1 MKKSAKKRY
10 SETKFDNQHLST
22 VLNFK
27 SNTVAMTMKTVQ
39 FVRFMVASAAAA
51 ALVLYMGACKR
62 QQLVAKKMTAAQA
75 SYVYAYTAGSVAKET
90 PIRVRF
96 TGPLVASEKVGTPV
110 ENGVLSLNPSL
121 EGTAVWEDDRTIRF
135 IPAKAFESNGSYLA
149 KVKLNKLF
157 KNVPSDAETFEFDFK
172 TRRLHFEVETDG
184 IEPENANDM
193 AVQQVTGTLT
203 TSDPTDNKALEK
215 VLTVEQNGKSLT
227 VNWLHS
233 ETSHRFIAKKVQR
246 TGENGV
252 VKVSWNGKSVGANGV
267 SGSETVEVPALGV
280 FKVTNARVKHDAEQ
294 YIQIHFSDPVHS
306 TQDYK
311 GLITFNGESSSE
323 MRFSADG
330 NNINAYPAVK
340 KSGKELLNL
349 AAGIKNNTN
358 KTLTDVKPWTLEF
371 DQDKPKVRV
380 LGRGVIMPSNDGL
393 QFPFEAIN
401 LNAVH
406 VEVFKIFNNNVLQFL
421 QTNDLT
427 GGRYGLEH
435 VGRVV
440 VQKRIPLSQLNPGAK
455 SDRWTR
461 YAVDLSKLIKADPQ
475 AIYQIRIGFKEKDTN
490 LSCKTAKDE
499 TSGMAVNE
507 EIDTDG
513 DDFRSILNY
522 YGENHNEEGQ
532 TACGNSYDLYGSS
545 RFISRNVI
553 ASNLGI
559 IAKRGNDGST
569 FVVVSDLLTTEPK
582 KDVKLEFIDGQNQIL
597 ATTATDANGTARVE
611 VKGKPYIVIA
621 RVGDQQGY
629 LPISDANSLNLSRF
643 DVSGDKAQKGL
654 KGYLYGERGVWR
666 PGDSLYL
673 NFVLEDKNAKLPEN
687 YPIQL
692 ELYDSKGIL
701 QHRSTAIQNIK
712 NLYSLHVAT
721 RPDAPTGTWRADVKV
736 GGATFSQPV
745 KIETVK
751 PNRLKINLDF
761 GKKDIAAGDEKLN
774 GTLQL
779 NWLHGAVAKNLKAK
793 VEVVLN
799 SVPTKFDKYKEY
811 VFDAPTRSYKA
822 EPQVVFDAAV
832 NENGL
837 ANVSGSLPK
846 ATNAPGKMKAGF
858 KIRAFEAGGDFSS
871 DYFVVD
877 YSPFQA
883 YAGVKIPKNKYGEKR
898 LDINKAGNVPMVCVD
913 KDGKPLS
920 NRTLDVNV
928 YRVDWR
934 WWWENGSDDQAD
946 FSSGTVKKI
955 LQHETVRTDGNGVA
969 TLSTKPTTWGR
980 YMVFVTDAVSG
991 HSTGDFFYAGYPWDD
1006 EEESNEQSRNAAAML
1021 NFSVNKTK
1029 FAVGDN
1035 IELNIPT
1042 AEAGRIL
1049 VSIENGSKVLSSEW
1063 ISVKSGG
1070 MTKYSTKATSEMAPT
1085 AYAFISVVQPHNQ
1098 VKNDLPIRMYGVEP
1112 LHVEDAKSR
1121 LEPIV
1126 KCPDVLKPE
1135 EKVTIEVSEKSGK
1148 AMAYTIAI
1156 VDDGLLDLTRF
1167 KTPNPWD
1174 VFYAREALGVQ
1185 TFDLYDQVLGAQG
1198 GQLERIL
1205 NIGGDG
1211 FAKPKNAQKANRFKP
1226 VVMNLGP
1233 FYMDG
1238 GSKKHTVTIP
1248 NYVGSVRAM
1257 VVATNGSGAYGSG
1270 EKTMPVRKPL
1280 MVLATLP
1287 RVLGPGEQ
1295 LKLPVN
1301 VFAMEDKIKNVT
1313 VKVEETTGRVTWA
1326 GETSKS
1332 ITFSRPGDEIV
1343 SFDFKMNDKIGIA
1356 KFKVTAT
1363 GNGESATE
1371 EIEMEVRN
1379 PNPMIV
1385 DLKETVVQ
1393 AGQSWDLPY
1402 NALGT
1407 AGTNEA
1413 TLEVSNFPPID
1424 MARRLT
1430 YLLQYPHGCV
1440 EQTTSSAFPQLF
1452 VDKVLN
1458 LNEEQKKQAVNN
1470 VKAAIERL
1478 KQFQHTDG
1486 GFGYWPG
1493 DETVDSWATSY
1504 VGHFLLEAKTAGYA
1518 LPPTVLERWTSY
1530 QQRMVRK
1537 WSPPSPK
1544 PNMVDNGEFWTN
1556 ESAELNQTY
1565 RLYTLAL
1572 AGQAEQ
1578 GAMNSMRERKS
1589 LGNTAKWRLAA
1600 AYAKLGKFD
1609 VSKEIIANA
1618 STEVR
1623 SYREMSYTYGSDL
1636 RDQAMILETLTL
1648 MKEQTKA
1655 FSMLQIVSRGL
1666 SSGDWYS
1673 TQATAYG
1680 LMAAAKFAG
1689 GESTGAF
1696 SFNYD
1701 LDGKTATANSK
1712 NAVMQVKMPADG
1724 SHKLGLK
1731 NTSKGQ
1737 LFVRVV
1743 QRGQPATGDKTVA
1756 SNNLKMNVTYKTLKG
1771 SILNPAAIPQ
1781 GTDFIA
1787 EVTVTNPGLL
1797 GKGYKEMALTQT
1809 FPSGWEIHNA
1819 RMDRL
1824 TTFSN
1829 TSVPEYQDIRD
1840 DRVLSYFDIA
1850 AGKTHTYRVQLNA
1863 AYLGKYYLPTTA
1875 CEAMYDNTV
1884 SARQPGLWVEVVP
1897 NVQKPM

>member
-1 MKKSAKKRY
+1 
-10 SETKFDNQHLST
+10 
-22 VLNFK
+22 
-27 SNTVAMTMKTVQ
+27 MKTTQ

-51 ALVLYMGACKR
+51 ALVLYTGACKR

-75 SYVYAYTAGSVAKET
+75 SYVYAYTAGAVSKET

-96 TGPLVASEKVGTPV
+96 TGPLVASDKVGTAV
-110 ENGVLSLNPSL
+110 ENGVLSVNPSL
-121 EGTAVWEDDRTIRF
+121 EGNAIWEDDRTIRF
-135 IPAKAFESNGSYLA
+135 IPTKSFESNGSYLA
-149 KVKLNKLF
+149 KVKLTKLF
-157 KNVPSDAETFEFDFK
+157 KNVPTDAEIFEFDFK
-172 TRRLHFEVETDG
+172 TRSLHFDVETDG

-193 AVQQVTGTLT
+193 AVQQVTGTIIA
-203 TSDPTDNKALEK
+203 SDPTDNKVLEK
-215 VLTVEQNGKSLT
+215 VLAVEQNGKTLV

-233 ETSHRFIAKKVQR
+233 ENNHRFIAKGVQR
-246 TGENGV
+246 TSSEGA
-252 VKVSWNGKSVGANGV
+252 VKVSWNGKNLGANA
-267 SGSETVEVPALGV
+267 SGSQTVEVPALGT
-280 FKVTNARVKHDAEQ
+280 FKVTSAKVKHDAEQ
-294 YIQIHFSDPVHS
+294 YIQIHFSDPVNA

-311 GLITFNGESSSE
+311 GLITFNGESSTD

-330 NNINAYPAVK
+330 NNINVYPTTK
-340 KSGKELLNL
+340 KSGKQLLNM
-349 AAGIKNNTN
+349 AAGIKSNTN
-358 KTLTDVKPWTLEF
+358 KTLSDVKPWTLEF

-421 QTNDLT
+421 QTHDLT
-427 GGRYGLEH
+427 GGRYSLEH
-435 VGRVV
+435 VGRVIL
-440 VQKRIPLSQLNPGAK
+440 QKRIPLSQLNPGAK

-475 AIYQIRIGFKEKDTN
+475 AIYQIRIGFKEMDTN
-490 LSCKTAKDE
+490 MACKKAKDE
-499 TSGMAVNE
+499 TAGMAINQ
-507 EIDTDG
+507 EIDPDK
-513 DDFRSILNY
+513 DDFKSIMDY
-522 YGENHNEEGQ
+522 YGERHNGDDD
-532 TACGNSYDLYGSS
+532 AASPCGNNYDIYGSGK
-545 RFISRNVI
+545 FISRNVI

-597 ATTATDANGTARVE
+597 ATTVTDANGTARVE

-666 PGDSLYL
+666 PGDSLFL
-673 NFVLEDKNAKLPEN
+673 NFVLEDKNAKLPDN

-712 NLYSLHVAT
+712 NLYPLHIAT

-761 GKKDIAAGDEKLN
+761 GKKLIAAGEEKLN

-871 DYFVVD
+871 DYMVVD

-883 YAGVKIPKNKYGEKR
+883 YTGIKITKNKYGEKR
-898 LDINKAGNVPMVCVD
+898 FDLNKPSNVQMVCVD
-913 KDGKPLS
+913 KEGKPLA

-934 WWWENGSDDQAD
+934 WWWENGGDDQAD

-955 LQHETVRTDGNGVA
+955 LQHETLRTDGNGLA
-969 TLSTKPTTWGR
+969 TLSAKPETWGR

-1006 EEESNEQSRNAAAML
+1006 DEEGNDQSRNAAAML
-1021 NFSVNKTK
+1021 NFSVNKPK
-1029 FAVGDN
+1029 FAVGEN

-1070 MTKYSTKATSEMAPT
+1070 MTKYATKATAEMAPT

-1112 LHVEDAKSR
+1112 LHVEDPKSR

-1167 KTPNPWD
+1167 NTPNPWN

-1198 GQLERIL
+1198 GQMERIL

-1233 FYMDG
+1233 FYTDG
-1238 GSKKHTVTIP
+1238 GSKKHVVTIP

-1257 VVATNGSGAYGSG
+1257 VVACNGAGAYGSG

-1313 VKVEETTGRVTWA
+1313 VKVEEMSGKDKDGNKDESKKVIWG
-1326 GETSKS
+1326 GETSKN

-1343 SFDFKMNDKIGIA
+1343 SFDFKMSDKVGIA

-1363 GNGESATE
+1363 GNGETATE

-1379 PNPMIV
+1379 PNPMISDV
-1385 DLKETVVQ
+1385 KEAVVQ
-1393 AGQSWDLPY
+1393 AGQSWELPY

-1407 AGTNEA
+1407 AGTNSA

-1424 MARRLT
+1424 MSRRLA
-1430 YLLQYPHGCV
+1430 YLLEYPHGCV
-1440 EQTTSSAFPQLF
+1440 EQTTSAAFPQIF
-1452 VDKVLN
+1452 ADKVLN
-1458 LNEEQKKQAVNN
+1458 LNEEDKKKAVAN
-1470 VKAAIERL
+1470 VKAAIDRL

-1493 DETVDSWATSY
+1493 DENVDTWATNY
-1504 VGHFLLEAKTAGYA
+1504 VGHFLLEAKAAGYTI
-1518 LPPTVLERWTSY
+1518 PPTVLERWTSH
-1530 QQRMVRK
+1530 QQRMARK
-1537 WSPPSPK
+1537 WSPPVIK
-1544 PNMVDNGEFWTN
+1544 PNTVDNGEFWTN

-1572 AGQAEQ
+1572 AGQAEI
-1578 GAMNSMRERKS
+1578 GAMNSLRERKG
-1589 LGNTAKWRLAA
+1589 LTNAAKWRLAA
-1600 AYAKLGKFD
+1600 AYAKLGKSD
-1609 VSKEIIANA
+1609 VAKEIIASA

-1623 SYREMSYTYGSDL
+1623 KYREMSYTYGSDL

-1648 MKEQTKA
+1648 MGEQTKA

-1680 LMAAAKFAG
+1680 LMAAAKFVG
-1689 GESTGAF
+1689 GASTGAF

-1701 LDGKTATANSK
+1701 LDGKSATSNSK
-1712 NAVMQVKMPADG
+1712 NAVLQIKLPADG
-1724 SHKLGLK
+1724 SHKVGLK
-1731 NTSKGQ
+1731 NTSKGP

-1743 QRGQPATGDKTVA
+1743 QRGQPAISDQTVA
-1756 SNNLKMNVTYKTLKG
+1756 ANNLKMNVTYKTLKG
-1771 SILNPAAIPQ
+1771 TVLNPAAIPQ

-1787 EVTVTNPGLL
+1787 EVSVTNPGLL

-1809 FPSGWEIHNA
+1809 FPSGWEIHNS

-1824 TTFSN
+1824 ATFSN

-1840 DRVLSYFDIA
+1840 DRVMSYFDIA

-1863 AYLGKYYLPTTA
+1863 SYLGKYYLPTTA
-1875 CEAMYDNTV
+1875 CEAMYDNTIA
-1884 SARQPGLWVEVVP
+1884 ARQPGMWVEVVP
-1897 NVQKPM
+1897 NVQKPL

>member
-1 MKKSAKKRY
+1 
-10 SETKFDNQHLST
+10 
-22 VLNFK
+22 
-27 SNTVAMTMKTVQ
+27 MTMKTILFFKPV
-39 FVRFMVASAAAA
+39 FNSLARFLAISAVAAT
-51 ALVLYMGACKR
+51 LVLQTGACKR

-75 SYVYAYTAGSVAKET
+75 NYVYAYTAGSVSKET

-96 TGPLVASEKVGTPV
+96 TSPLVATDKVGTPV
-110 ENGVLSLNPSL
+110 DKGVLVLKPSMD
-121 EGTAVWEDDRTIRF
+121 GNAIWEDDRTIRF
-135 IPAKAFESNGSYLA
+135 VPAKSFESNGSYLA
-149 KVKLNKLF
+149 NVQLDKLF
-157 KNVPSDAETFEFDFK
+157 KNVPADAASFEFDFK
-172 TRRLHFEVETDG
+172 TRSLHFDVEVDG

-193 AVQQVTGTLT
+193 AVQQLAGTII

-215 VLTVEQNGKSLT
+215 ILTAEQNGKSLT
-227 VNWLHS
+227 INWLHS
-233 ETSHRFIAKKVQR
+233 ETQHRFIAKGVQR
-246 TGENGV
+246 TNSDGA
-252 VKVSWNGKSVGANGV
+252 VKLAWQGKSIGVGI
-267 SGSETVEVPALGV
+267 SGNETVEVPKLGT
-280 FKVTNARVKHDAEQ
+280 FKVTSAKVKHDAEQ
-294 YIQIHFSDPVHS
+294 YVQIRFSDPVQT

-311 GLITFNGESSSE
+311 GLITFNGETGTE

-330 NNINAYPAVK
+330 NSINLYPTVK
-340 KSGKELLNL
+340 KSGKAVLNI
-349 AAGIKNNTN
+349 ATGIKSNAN
-358 KTLTDVKPWTLEF
+358 KTLADAKPWSLEF
-371 DQDKPKVRV
+371 DQDNPKLRV
-380 LGRGVIMPSNDGL
+380 LGRGVIMPNNDGL

-401 LNAVH
+401 LKAVH
-406 VEVFKIFNNNVLQFL
+406 VEIFKIFNNNVLQFL

-427 GGRYGLEH
+427 GGRYSLEH
-435 VGRVV
+435 VGRVIL
-440 VQKRIPLSQLNPGAK
+440 QKRIPLTELSPSAK
-455 SDRWTR
+455 SDKWTR

-475 AIYQIRIGFKEKDTN
+475 AIYQVRIGFKASDTN
-490 LSCKTAKDE
+490 MPCNAGKDANA
-499 TSGMAVNE
+499 GMAINNDVDPE
-507 EIDTDG
+507 GEG
-513 DDFRSILNY
+513 FRSIMDY
-522 YGENHNEEGQ
+522 YGEASDENDKN
-532 TACGNSYDLYGSS
+532 ACPQNYDIYGGH

-559 IAKRGNDGST
+559 IAKRGTDGST

-582 KDVKLEFIDGQNQIL
+582 KDVKLDFIDGQNQLL
-597 ATTATDANGTARVE
+597 ATAATDGNGTAKVE
-611 VKGKPYIVIA
+611 VKGKPYIILA
-621 RVGDQQGY
+621 HSGDQQGY

-666 PGDSLYL
+666 PGDSLFL

-712 NLYSLHVAT
+712 NIYPLHFAT
-721 RPDAPTGTWRADVKV
+721 RTDAPTGTWRADVKV

-761 GKKDIAAGDEKLN
+761 GKKEIAAGDEKLN

-799 SVPTKFDKYKEY
+799 SVPTKFDKFKEY

-837 ANVSGSLPK
+837 ATVTGALPK
-846 ATNAPGKMKAGF
+846 ATTAPGKMKAGF

-883 YAGVKIPKNKYGEKR
+883 YAGIKIPKNKYGEKR
-898 LDINKAGNVPMVCVD
+898 FDLNKTANVQMVCVD
-913 KDGKPLS
+913 KNGAPMP
-920 NRTLDVNV
+920 NRSLDVNI

-934 WWWENGSDDQAD
+934 WWWENGSDDQSD

-955 LQHETVRTDGNGVA
+955 LQHETLRTDDKGVA
-969 TLSTKPTTWGR
+969 TIPTTPKDWGR

-1006 EEESNEQSRNAAAML
+1006 DEENSDQSRNAAAML
-1021 NFSVNKTK
+1021 NFSVNKPNFK
-1029 FAVGDN
+1029 VGES

-1042 AEAGRIL
+1042 AEAGKVL

-1063 ISVKSGG
+1063 VSVKSGG
-1070 MTKYSTKATSEMAPT
+1070 MTKYSMKATPEMAPT
-1085 AYAFISVVQPHNQ
+1085 AYAFITVVQPHNQ

-1112 LHVEDAKSR
+1112 LHIEDPKTR

-1148 AMAYTIAI
+1148 GMAYTIAI

-1198 GQLERIL
+1198 GQMERIL

-1233 FYMDG
+1233 FYSDG
-1238 GSKKHTVTIP
+1238 GTKKHTVTIP

-1257 VVATNGSGAYGSG
+1257 VVASNGAGAYGSS
-1270 EKTMPVRKPL
+1270 EKTMAVKKPL
-1280 MVLATLP
+1280 MILATLP

-1301 VFAMEDKIKNVT
+1301 VFAMEDKVKNVT
-1313 VKVEETTGRVTWA
+1313 VKVEETTGRVTWG
-1326 GETSKS
+1326 GETTKS
-1332 ITFSRPGDEIV
+1332 INFARSGDEIV
-1343 SFDFKMNDKIGIA
+1343 AFDFKVNEKVGIA
-1356 KFKVTAT
+1356 KFKITAS

-1371 EIEMEVRN
+1371 EIEMEIRN
-1379 PNPMIV
+1379 PNPMIADV
-1385 DLKETVVQ
+1385 KETVVP
-1393 AGQSWDLPY
+1393 AGQSWELPY

-1407 AGTNEA
+1407 AGSNEA
-1413 TLEVSNFPPID
+1413 TLEVSNYPPID
-1424 MARRLT
+1424 MSRRLT

-1440 EQTTSSAFPQLF
+1440 EQTTSAAFPQIF
-1452 VDKVLN
+1452 ADKVLN
-1458 LNEEQKKQAVNN
+1458 LNEEQKKQAANN
-1470 VKAAIERL
+1470 IKAAIEKL

-1493 DETVDSWATSY
+1493 DENVDTWATNY
-1504 VGHFLLEAKTAGYA
+1504 VGHFLLEAKNAGYA
-1518 LPPTVLERWTSY
+1518 LPPTVLERWITH
-1530 QQRMVRK
+1530 QQRMARK
-1537 WSPPSPK
+1537 WSPPVNK
-1544 PNMVDNGEFWTN
+1544 PNTPDNGEFWSN

-1565 RLYTLAL
+1565 RLYTLA
-1572 AGQAEQ
+1572 AAKQAEI
-1578 GAMNSMRERKS
+1578 GSMNALRERKG
-1589 LGNTAKWRLAA
+1589 LTNAAKWRLAA
-1600 AYAKLGKFD
+1600 AYALIGKAE
-1609 VSKEIIANA
+1609 VAKEIVSTA

-1623 SYREMSYTYGSDL
+1623 KYREMSYTYGSDL

-1648 MKEQTKA
+1648 MGEQNKA
-1655 FSMLQIVSRGL
+1655 LSMLQTVSRGL

-1680 LMAAAKFAG
+1680 LLAASKFVGNA
-1689 GESTGAF
+1689 STGGF

-1701 LDGKTATANSK
+1701 IDGKTGSSSPK
-1712 NAVMQVKMPADG
+1712 NAVMQVKLPADG
-1724 SHKLGLK
+1724 SHKVGLK
-1731 NTSKGQ
+1731 NTGKGQ

-1743 QRGQPATGDKTVA
+1743 QRGQPATGDQTVA
-1756 SNNLKMNVTYKTLKG
+1756 ANNLKLKVVYKTLKG
-1771 SILNPAAIPQ
+1771 SVLNPASIPQ

-1797 GKGYKEMALTQT
+1797 GKGYKEMALTQV

-1824 TTFSN
+1824 TTYTN
-1829 TSVPEYQDIRD
+1829 TAIPEYQDLRD

-1850 AGKTHTYRVQLNA
+1850 AGKSHTYRVQLNA

-1875 CEAMYDNTV
+1875 CEAMYDNTIA
-1884 SARQPGLWVEVVP
+1884 ARQPGMWVEVVP